1 MHSYSSLPGDIP
13 PRMHRAFKV
22 VREIYLR
29 LGVQD
34 TAAVLEDVRK
44 IIAEQLGTDQDKVSC
59 STLSH

>member
-1 MHSYSSLPGDIP
+1 M
-13 PRMHRAFKV
+13 
-22 VREIYLR
+22 
-29 LGVQD
+29 QD

>member
-1 MHSYSSLPGDIP
+1 
-13 PRMHRAFKV
+13 MHRAFKV

-59 STLSH
+59 STSSHQAYSLPS